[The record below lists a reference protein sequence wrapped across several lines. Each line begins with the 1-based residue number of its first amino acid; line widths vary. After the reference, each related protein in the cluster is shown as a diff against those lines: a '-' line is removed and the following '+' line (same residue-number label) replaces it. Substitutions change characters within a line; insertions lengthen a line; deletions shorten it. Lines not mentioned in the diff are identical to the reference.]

1 LSRAKTKALSGT
13 VASLAA
19 LATIPVV
26 FLGVLAT
33 IAPINAMVGG
43 GESRWVWLGILAF
56 GIPLVSAGA
65 VFRAV
70 YNSLCE
76 QWSEEIVPP
85 RLPRWIPLYRPL

>member
-1 LSRAKTKALSGT
+1 MSRAKTKALSGAI
-13 VASLAA
+13 ASLAA

-33 IAPINAMVGG
+33 IAPINPMVGG
-43 GESRWVWLGILAF
+43 GESRWVWLGILML
-56 GIPLVSAGA
+56 GIPLVSASA

-76 QWSEEIVPP
+76 RWSEEIVPP
-85 RLPRWIPLYRPL
+85 RLPRWIPLHRPF